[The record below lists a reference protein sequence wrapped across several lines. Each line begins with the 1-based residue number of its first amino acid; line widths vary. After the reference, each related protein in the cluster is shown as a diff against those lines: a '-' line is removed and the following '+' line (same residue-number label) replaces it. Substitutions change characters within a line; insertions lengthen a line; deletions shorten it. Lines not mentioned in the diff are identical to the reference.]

1 MNKQILTVVTALS
14 LSITWSVAAFAG
26 LAYRV
31 KANIPFDFMVGG
43 NKLAA
48 GEYTVERINTVGVL
62 AIRSLDTKSG
72 VQFMTMNGNS
82 KDDTAKLVFRRYG
95 DQYFLAQ
102 IHDGASSGAELI
114 KSKAEREAARAG
126 RDHLALNNAGPEIVT
141 VTARVGQ

>member
-14 LSITWSVAAFAG
+14 LSITLSVAAFAG

-43 NKLAA
+43 NKLPA
-48 GEYTVERINTVGVL
+48 GEYTVERMNQVGVL
-62 AIRSLDTKSG
+62 AIRSAETKSG
-72 VQFMTMNGNS
+72 VQFTTLNGNS

-95 DQYFLAQ
+95 NQYFLAKVQ
-102 IHDGASSGAELI
+102 DGYSDGVELI